1 MMEMGTEK
9 KEEYVKRLS
18 AAVCTCGSMEY
29 QYLNLPKDHGVYYQD
44 TDHPLMNANDHHG
57 KKHVMHFGRCS
68 SDSNPKNVMSDLL
81 SKTVPVLGLLN
92 MAKEAMGCSGC
103 KCAPRTLRSWE
114 VENIDNRLDGA
125 PGISNTSELTC
136 MYGGVITITE
146 IPADDSQKAEN
157 EENKEEAEEEKDIL
171 DTLPAGMADK
181 IRQMNGAEAMAADT
195 QDWYG
200 DNGEFFAQDYACT
213 PQMSAQNYANNSTQ
227 MISADCMNGAGFI
240 TNTEGLAN
248 FNVAGTNAAAIGG
261 GCAAAYNVLQA
272 LGSPVGLAEVIR
284 GMERKQTVAGFIDQG
299 PVAVSMCAMADFL
312 SGMGFSTGLSFPAKL
327 TANAMQLQKG
337 QVAVLGTS
345 KKKPKKKDKLAKGT
359 MLGEAS
365 MKQNRR
371 IHSAAKE
378 MEIFREES
386 FCTITRGE
394 KGLVCAEKPH
404 LPIEAV
410 FQEKSEGTMML
421 MTVDAKNKIG

>member
-1 MMEMGTEK
+1 MVEIETEK

-18 AAVCTCGSMEY
+18 AAVCTYGSMEY

-57 KKHVMHFGRCS
+57 KKHVMHFGKCS

-92 MAKEAMGCSGC
+92 MAKDAMGCSGC
-103 KCAPRTLRSWE
+103 KCAPRTLRSWD
-114 VENIDNRLDGA
+114 VENKDNRLDGA
-125 PGISNTSELTC
+125 PGISNTSELIC
-136 MYGGVITITE
+136 MYGGVITMTD
-146 IPADDSQKAEN
+146 IPQDETQEEEN

-181 IRQMNGAEAMAADT
+181 IRQMNGAEALAADT

-240 TNTEGLAN
+240 TDTEGLAN
-248 FNVAGTNAAAIGG
+248 FNIAGTNAAAIGD

-272 LGSPVGLAEVIR
+272 LGTPLGLAEVIR

-312 SGMGFSTGLSFPAKL
+312 SGMGFSAGLSFPARL
-327 TANAMQLQKG
+327 SENAIQLKKG
-337 QVAVLGTS
+337 QAAVLGTS
-345 KKKPKKKDKLAKGT
+345 KKKRKGKDR
-359 MLGEAS
+359 
-365 MKQNRR
+365 Q
-371 IHSAAKE
+371 
-378 MEIFREES
+378 ES

-394 KGLVCAEKPH
+394 TGLVCAERPH

-410 FQEKSEGTMML
+410 FREKSEGTMML

>member
-92 MAKEAMGCSGC
+92 MAKDAMGCSGC

-114 VENIDNRLDGA
+114 VENTDNRLDGA

-136 MYGGVITITE
+136 MYGGVISITE
-146 IPADDSQKAEN
+146 IPQDGTQEEEK
-157 EENKEEAEEEKDIL
+157 EENKEEEKDIL

-261 GCAAAYNVLQA
+261 GCVAAYNALQA

-359 MLGEAS
+359 MSGELS
-365 MKQNRR
+365 TKQNRR
-371 IHSAAKE
+371 MNSAAKE
-378 MEIFREES
+378 MGTLREES

-394 KGLVCAEKPH
+394 KGLVCAESPH

-410 FQEKSEGTMML
+410 LQEKSEGAMML